1 MRVLVIALALVLT
14 GCGSTQA
21 QSAPPMKHEVG
32 QDFLPAYLD
41 MIQGKK
47 QVGDDLWCGPA
58 RDLHDLLAPCDT
70 GAR

>member
-21 QSAPPMKHEVG
+21 QSAPPPVSG
-32 QDFLPAYLD
+32 GDFLPAYLD
-41 MIQGKK
+41 MLQGKK

-58 RDLHDLLAPCDT
+58 RDLHDLLTPCDT
-70 GAR
+70 LEG

>member
-1 MRVLVIALALVLT
+1 MRVLVIALALVLA
-14 GCGSTQA
+14 GCAPQQE
-21 QSAPPMKHEVG
+21 QSAPPQPSG
-32 QDFLPAYLD
+32 GNFLPAYLD

-70 GAR
+70 TDSR